1 MKVKAAFALML
12 LLIVTLLVSCKPSG
26 ATLEHGITQTDVPR
40 TGTSTKSVKASIRV
54 TATATSTRKPS
65 QTLSPSVSLSIT
77 PTASPY
83 PEVAPTF
90 PHTDVHLI
98 FHGDRDEPF
107 VALTFDMC
115 QKPKL
120 PAWFDADIL
129 EALLEAD
136 APATFFLGGDW
147 MRTHPEETK
156 LLAQYPQ
163 FELGNHSWSHPDM
176 IDLEEIDMH
185 REIVKT
191 QNILYSLTGR
201 HARLFRPPAGLY
213 NTMLLS
219 VVAYHGLYTIHW
231 DADTADPVP
240 DNDAENI
247 NRLVRER
254 VQNGSIILMHGNGR
268 GWHTAEALPEMIR
281 YLRDS
286 GYTLVTVSQMIGLE
300 PLSDD
305 QP

>member
-1 MKVKAAFALML
+1 MKIKPTFAL
-12 LLIVTLLVSCKPSG
+12 IVLVMIAILTSCKPTGTALGQQVRQTNGSRT
-26 ATLEHGITQTDVPR
+26 ATITQPVE
-40 TGTSTKSVKASIRV
+40 GTEIASSTV
-54 TATATSTRKPS
+54 TPTRKPT
-65 QTLSPSVSLSIT
+65 Q
-77 PTASPY
+77 TASPIVSPSTTPMTSPY
-83 PEVAPTF
+83 PDVAPTF
-90 PHTDVHLI
+90 PRTDVHLI
-98 FHGDRDEPF
+98 YNGDRDQPY

-120 PAWFDADIL
+120 PSWFDADIVD
-129 EALLEAD
+129 ALVEAD

-191 QNILYSLTGR
+191 QNMLYSLTGR
-201 HARLFRPPAGLY
+201 QSRLFRPPAGLY

-247 NRLVRER
+247 NKLVRER
-254 VQNGSIILMHGNGR
+254 DQNGSIILMHGNGR

-286 GYTLVTVSQMIGLE
+286 GYTLLTISQIIGLE
-300 PLSDD
+300 SLPDE

>member
-1 MKVKAAFALML
+1 MKIKAAFAP
-12 LLIVTLLVSCKPSG
+12 IVLVMIAILTSCKP
-26 ATLEHGITQTDVPR
+26 AVTAHGRQTTR
-40 TGTSTKSVKASIRV
+40 TVVSRTRTSTQPVE
-54 TATATSTRKPS
+54 ATAIASSTVTPTRKPT
-65 QTLSPSVSLSIT
+65 QTPSPIVSPSIT
-77 PTASPY
+77 TTVSPY
-83 PEVAPTF
+83 PSVAPTF

-98 FHGDRDEPF
+98 FHGDRDEPYI
-107 VALTFDMC
+107 ALTFDMC

-120 PAWFDADIL
+120 PAWFDADIV

-201 HARLFRPPAGLY
+201 QSRLFRPPAGLY

-219 VVAYHGLYTIHW
+219 VVAYHGLYTIQW

-300 PLSDD
+300 TLPDE

>member
-1 MKVKAAFALML
+1 MRVKAGISS
-12 LLIVTLLVSCKPSG
+12 IVLVMIAILTSCKPAG
-26 ATLEHGITQTDVPR
+26 ATFDGQATRAVVSKTR
-40 TGTSTKSVKASIRV
+40 TSTQPIATTAIASPTV
-54 TATATSTRKPS
+54 TSTRTQTQAPS
-65 QTLSPSVSLSIT
+65 PIVSPSVT
-77 PTASPY
+77 PTSSPY
-83 PEVAPTF
+83 PAVAPTF

-98 FHGDRDEPF
+98 FHGDRGKPY

-115 QKPKL
+115 QKPEL
-120 PAWFDADIL
+120 PSWFDADIV

-136 APATFFLGGDW
+136 APASFFLGGDW

-156 LLAQYPQ
+156 LLAQYAQ

-281 YLRDS
+281 YLRDC

-300 PLSDD
+300 PLPDD
-305 QP
+305 PH

>member
-1 MKVKAAFALML
+1 MKVKSVFS
-12 LLIVTLLVSCKPSG
+12 LIVLVMMSILTSCKPADSALG
-26 ATLEHGITQTDVPR
+26 GRPTRTIISITK
-40 TGTSTKSVKASIRV
+40 TSTQSVR
-54 TATATSTRKPS
+54 ATAIASPAVTSMRTPTQLPTS
-65 QTLSPSVSLSIT
+65 VVSPSIT
-77 PTASPY
+77 PTSSPY
-83 PEVAPTF
+83 PAVAPTF

-98 FHGDRDEPF
+98 FHGDRGEPY

-115 QKPKL
+115 QKPEL
-120 PAWFDADIL
+120 PAWFDAEIVD
-129 EALLEAD
+129 ALLEAD

-201 HARLFRPPAGLY
+201 QARLFRPPAGLY

-219 VVAYHGLYTIHW
+219 VVAYHGLYTIQW

-286 GYTLVTVSQMIGLE
+286 GYILVTVSQMIGLE
-300 PLSDD
+300 PLPDD
-305 QP
+305 QL

>member
-1 MKVKAAFALML
+1 M
-12 LLIVTLLVSCKPSG
+12 
-26 ATLEHGITQTDVPR
+26 
-40 TGTSTKSVKASIRV
+40 
-54 TATATSTRKPS
+54 
-65 QTLSPSVSLSIT
+65 
-77 PTASPY
+77 
-83 PEVAPTF
+83 APTF

-98 FHGDRDEPF
+98 FHGDRENAY

-115 QKPKL
+115 QDPKL
-120 PAWFDADIL
+120 PSWFDEEIVD
-129 EALLEAD
+129 ALLESD

-156 LLAQYPQ
+156 LLAQYPK

-191 QNILYSLTGR
+191 QNMLYSLTGR
-201 HARLFRPPAGLY
+201 QSRLFRPPAGLY

-219 VVAYHGLYTIHW
+219 VAAYHGLYSIHW

-281 YLRDS
+281 YLRDC

-300 PLSDD
+300 PL
-305 QP
+305 PEK